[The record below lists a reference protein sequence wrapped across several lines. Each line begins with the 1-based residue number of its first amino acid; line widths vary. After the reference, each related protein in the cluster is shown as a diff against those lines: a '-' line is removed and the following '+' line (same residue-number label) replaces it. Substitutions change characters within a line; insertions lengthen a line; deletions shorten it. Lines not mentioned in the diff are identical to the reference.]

1 MAKESKDKLSLFG
14 YDPTETPEEIIDA
27 DKDIDRKEAFR
38 EAYKKVMQIIPDYF
52 INKKRKKNSTSS
64 NSGGR
69 GFTQNIIV
77 TPENVKVETNKDIV
91 QEEKEQDR
99 EREE

>member
-1 MAKESKDKLSLFG
+1 MAKESKDKVSLFG

-27 DKDIDRKEAFR
+27 DKDIERKDAFK
-38 EAYKKVMQIIPDYF
+38 EAYKRVMQIIPDYF
-52 INKKRKKNSTSS
+52 INKKRKKNGTSS
-64 NSGGR
+64 GGS

-77 TPENVKVETNKDIV
+77 TTENAKIETNKEV
-91 QEEKEQDR
+91 VKEVKEQER

>member
-1 MAKESKDKLSLFG
+1 MAKEAKDKVSLFG

-27 DKDIDRKEAFR
+27 DKDIDRKEAFK

-52 INKKRKKNSTSS
+52 INKKKKNGTAS
-64 NSGGR
+64 SGGGK
-69 GFTQNIIV
+69 GFSQNIIV
-77 TPENVKVETNKDIV
+77 TPENVKLETNKEIV
-91 QEEKEQDR
+91 QEEKEQEK